1 MMLEARDLSWS
12 AGPRRIVDQVHL
24 GLQDG
29 ECLGLI
35 GPNGS
40 GKSTLLRMLYR
51 VLRPDIGCVLLEGRD
66 IQDMTARQF
75 AAQASVLA
83 QESPHGFDFTV
94 REAVLM
100 GRIPHQSPW
109 AGDSVQD
116 LACMRQALAQVGASS
131 LEERSFSSLSGGE
144 KQRVLVARALA
155 QQPRLL
161 LLDEPTN
168 HLDIRHQLE
177 LMALVRRQRVSS
189 IVALHDLNIA
199 AHYCDRLHL
208 MEHGRIVAQGTPAQV
223 LTPATI
229 RQVYGVA
236 AEVDIHAATGRLR
249 ISFIPD
255 ENL

>member
-100 GRIPHQSPW
+100 GRIPHQSPGPETACRTWPACARHWPRW
-109 AGDSVQD
+109 AHRPSRSAVSP
-116 LACMRQALAQVGASS
+116 ASP
-131 LEERSFSSLSGGE
+131 
-144 KQRVLVARALA
+144 VARSSACSWPGIGPAATAAAAGRAHQSPGHTPPAGADGPGA
-155 QQPRLL
+155 QAKGQQHRCPARSQHRSPLLRPPPSHGAWPHRRPGHTSPGVDAGHHSPGLRRGGRGGHPRGHG
-161 LLDEPTN
+161 PPA
-168 HLDIRHQLE
+168 HQLHS
-177 LMALVRRQRVSS
+177 R
-189 IVALHDLNIA
+189 
-199 AHYCDRLHL
+199 
-208 MEHGRIVAQGTPAQV
+208 
-223 LTPATI
+223 
-229 RQVYGVA
+229 
-236 AEVDIHAATGRLR
+236 
-249 ISFIPD
+249 
-255 ENL
+255 